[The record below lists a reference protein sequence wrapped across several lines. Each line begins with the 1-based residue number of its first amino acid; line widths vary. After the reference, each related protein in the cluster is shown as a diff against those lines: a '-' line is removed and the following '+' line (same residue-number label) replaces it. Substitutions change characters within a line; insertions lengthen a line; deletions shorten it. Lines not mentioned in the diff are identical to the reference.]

1 MRRAVPVI
9 GIVAA
14 LIAVPTAVVAVA
26 LVALVAPRAGTTWAV
41 AIGAG
46 YAGLAAIVA
55 PLVLR
60 LDESRVRRPSRRYAQ
75 GFEDAAI
82 GMAILTRDLE
92 VVRANEALC
101 ELLGR
106 PAAQV
111 VGRSMIEF
119 THPDDRARSVAKVRA
134 IIHGDEE
141 PLVKRYVRADGTTVA
156 ARVTSAYVEPD
167 DGEPYFFSQLQ
178 DVTEQRRAEAQ
189 KVCIARL
196 GRDALEAD
204 PVALLSDAV
213 RLVHEIFEADSC
225 MTFRRR
231 QDGSMRL
238 VATSID
244 DAPGTIILPV
254 DASQVGYTLTRNES
268 VVSDDLF
275 HETRFS
281 VPGIV
286 FERGLRR
293 SLSVPVP
300 ERAGVRHV
308 LIVHAS
314 VGSRPFGG
322 EDMRFLEAVANV
334 LGGAFDHAAT
344 EDELRRRALEDPLT
358 GLGNRALLMS
368 HLERELTHGQRL
380 GTGVALLLLDL
391 DRFKN
396 VNDSLGHGV
405 GDALLRQVAVRLS
418 GCVRDEDIVARPGGD
433 EFVVVS
439 TRADSD
445 HAVAR
450 IAQRM
455 VEAFVEPFEISGHVL
470 HCTASVGIAV
480 ASVGAETAEELL
492 RDADAAMYRA
502 KAEGG
507 SRFEVFDAEL
517 RERLVARLTL
527 EDDLRRA
534 LVRNELELHY
544 QPLIALESE
553 DVVGFEALVRWR
565 HPERGLVLPLD
576 FIELAEET
584 GLIRPLGEWVLAE
597 ACAAL
602 SEWPEPIYVS
612 VNLSSLQV
620 VHELVDDVAAL
631 LHRHGLHGDRIVL
644 EITERLVLDPRTKP
658 VVDGLRALGV
668 HVALDDFGTGYSS
681 LGSLQRFPIDVVKVD
696 RTLLQALAEDSGPA
710 VLTAVVELGRALGL
724 RVIAEG
730 IENRDQ
736 LARLRHIGCVLGQGY
751 LFARPLPPEEMRRLV
766 AELHAKRD
774 AA

>member
-1 MRRAVPVI
+1 MIAL
-9 GIVAA
+9 VAA
-14 LIAVPTAVVAVA
+14 LIAVPTVCVA
-26 LVALVAPRAGTTWAV
+26 LALVFLIAPRDGTTWAV
-41 AIGAG
+41 ATGAA
-46 YAGLAAIVA
+46 YVALAAIVA

-60 LDESRVRRPSRRYAQ
+60 LEDLRVRRTSERYVQ

-82 GMAILTRDLE
+82 GMAILARDLE
-92 VVRANEALC
+92 VVRANETLC
-101 ELLGR
+101 EMLGR
-106 PAAQV
+106 PTAQV
-111 VGRSMIEF
+111 VGHSIIEF
-119 THPDDRARSVAKVRA
+119 THPDDRARSLAKGAA
-134 IIHGDEE
+134 IVHGDAE
-141 PLVKRYVRADGTTVA
+141 PFVKRYVRADGSVVVA
-156 ARVTSAYVEPD
+156 RLTSAFVEPE
-167 DGEPYFFSQLQ
+167 DGEPYYFSQLQ
-178 DVTEQRRAEAQ
+178 DVTEQHRAEEQ
-189 KVCIARL
+189 KACIARL

-204 PVALLSDAV
+204 PVALLADAV
-213 RLVHEIFEADSC
+213 GMVHEIFDADSC
-225 MTFRRR
+225 MAFRRR

-238 VATSID
+238 IATSSD
-244 DAPGTIILPV
+244 DAPGTIVLPV

-275 HETRFS
+275 HEPRFS
-281 VPGIV
+281 VPALV

-293 SLSVPVP
+293 SVSVPVP

-314 VGSRPFGG
+314 VGSRPFGV
-322 EDMRFLEAVANV
+322 EDMRFMEAVANV
-334 LGGAFDHAAT
+334 IGGALDHAAAT
-344 EDELRRRALEDPLT
+344 DELRRRALEDPLT

-368 HLERELTHGQRL
+368 HLERELTHGHRL

-396 VNDSLGHGV
+396 VNDTLGHGI

-418 GCVRDEDIVARPGGD
+418 ACVRDEDIVARPGGD

-439 TRADSD
+439 TRTDSD

-450 IAQRM
+450 IAKRM
-455 VEAFVEPFEISGHVL
+455 VEAFAEPFEAGGHVL

-480 ASVGAETAEELL
+480 AARGDETAEDLL

-502 KAEGG
+502 KDEGG
-507 SRFEVFDAEL
+507 DRFEVFDAEL
-517 RERLVARLTL
+517 RERLVARLSL
-527 EDDLRRA
+527 EDDLRQA
-534 LVRNELELHY
+534 VEHQQLELHY
-544 QPLIALESE
+544 QPLVALDSE

-565 HPERGLVLPLD
+565 HPRRGLVQPLE
-576 FIELAEET
+576 FIDLAEET
-584 GLIRPLGEWVLAE
+584 GLIRPIGEWVLRE

-602 SEWPEPIYVS
+602 AEWPEAIYVS
-612 VNLSSLQV
+612 VNLSPMQV
-620 VHELVDDVAAL
+620 VHELVDDVAGVLA
-631 LHRHGLHGDRIVL
+631 RHGLNGDRLVL

-730 IENRDQ
+730 IESREQ
-736 LARLRHIGCVLGQGY
+736 LERLRHIGCVLGQGY
-751 LFARPLPPEEMRRLV
+751 LFARPLPPAEMRALV
-766 AELHAKRD
+766 ARLHERRD